1 MGLGV
6 LDTRDGHHAPGTVT
20 LDLSA
25 AHVLQAEQVW
35 KRGSGKDADIVLVP
49 QPSEDANDPLNWPS
63 LKKFSVFFIILLG
76 TAFITVVPAPML
88 NAGIAQVSIDLD
100 RSFSDITKQSGYML
114 LSLGAVS
121 PFASALARKYGKR
134 PVFVVS
140 SIFGLAGCLVAE
152 SANTYSTLV
161 AGRVLQGVGAS
172 AYESLCTSVVTDLY
186 FVHQRGF
193 YVAMVVFFLTSL
205 SNGVSVLA
213 GLITTNLGWHYNF
226 YILLPFVALQT
237 ILVIFFVPETTYN
250 RSIVYNIDRV
260 GSEDDEDNKEERAT
274 QTSHVETSHAEKEV
288 APTAPDAVP
297 FSEERAYNDTTGLP
311 PRKSY
316 VQQLALYN
324 GVFTDKPLWAMVLA
338 SFVIMA
344 NAIASFNIF
353 ISGLIMAWFVAMSV
367 IAGVMFTLPP
377 WGFDAAQIG
386 YVSAG
391 PLIGGTIASAFL
403 ALVSDPLIRYMTRK
417 NKGVYEPEFRL
428 VLASVGGALTI
439 SGLSGFGYTVQT
451 GQSIYLISFLWGM
464 TLCGMSIVASI
475 TMAYALDSHPA
486 HSVEIF
492 IMNIT
497 FKNFFFYGLTNYI
510 VEWFTDQGAQNL
522 FGVIA
527 GITGFLMLLTFPMYI
542 YGKRYRHYW
551 SSHNLLVK
559 LHLDDDPHAS
569 HDTH

>member
-1 MGLGV
+1 
-6 LDTRDGHHAPGTVT
+6 
-20 LDLSA
+20 
-25 AHVLQAEQVW
+25 
-35 KRGSGKDADIVLVP
+35 
-49 QPSEDANDPLNWPS
+49 
-63 LKKFSVFFIILLG
+63 
-76 TAFITVVPAPML
+76 ML
-88 NAGIAQVSIDLD
+88 NAGIVQVSIDLHQ
-100 RSFSDITKQSGYML
+100 SYSDIAKQSGYML

-121 PFASALARKYGKR
+121 PFASAFARKYGKR

-140 SIFGLAGCLVAE
+140 SIIGLAGCLVSE
-152 SANTYSTLV
+152 SAVSYSTLV
-161 AGRVLQGVGAS
+161 ASRVLQGIGAS
-172 AYESLCTSVVTDLY
+172 AYESLCTSVVSDLY

-226 YILLPFVALQT
+226 YILLPFIALQT
-237 ILVIFFVPETTYN
+237 ILVILFVPETAYS
-250 RSIVYNIDRV
+250 RSIIYNIDRV
-260 GSEDDEDNKEERAT
+260 GSEDDENSKEEWTAQANHTETNHEEKAAT
-274 QTSHVETSHAEKEV
+274 L
-288 APTAPDAVP
+288 TAQDAVP
-297 FSEERAYNDTTGLP
+297 SSQKRAEDAIGVPTP
-311 PRKSY
+311 KSF

-324 GVFTDKPLWAMVLA
+324 GTFTEKPLWAMILA

-367 IAGVMFTLPP
+367 VAGVMFSYPP
-377 WGFDAAQIG
+377 WLFDAAEIG

-391 PLIGGTIASAFL
+391 PLIGGAIASVFL
-403 ALVSDPLIRYMTRK
+403 ALVSDPLIRYLTHK

-439 SGLSGFGYTVQT
+439 AGLAGFGHTVQT

-475 TMAYALDSHPA
+475 TMTYALDSHPA
-486 HSVEIF
+486 HAVEIF

-510 VEWFTDQGAQNL
+510 VEWFTDQGPQNL

-569 HDTH
+569 LETHY